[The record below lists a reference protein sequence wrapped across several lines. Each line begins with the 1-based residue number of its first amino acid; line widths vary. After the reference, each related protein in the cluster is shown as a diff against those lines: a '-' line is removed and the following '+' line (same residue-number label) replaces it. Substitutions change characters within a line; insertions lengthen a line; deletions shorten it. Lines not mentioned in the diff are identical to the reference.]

1 MVSKSIYIGIAI
13 AVSPNNS
20 LENRRWEE
28 RDMANNFEISMRRT
42 SDSLSIELT
51 GDFDGASADELLDT
65 LQKHLKNTACVCID
79 TSNLKKIHPF
89 GRDVFANHLFKLKK
103 HHMRMKFVGKNAEQI
118 IPAEMEYLRIDKH
131 HQKHQKQDN
140 SWATI
145 ES

>member
-28 RDMANNFEISMRRT
+28 RDMANNIEISMRRT

-65 LQKHLKNTACVCID
+65 LQKHLKNTGV
-79 TSNLKKIHPF
+79 LP
-89 GRDVFANHLFKLKK
+89 
-103 HHMRMKFVGKNAEQI
+103 E
-118 IPAEMEYLRIDKH
+118 
-131 HQKHQKQDN
+131 
-140 SWATI
+140 TI
-145 ES
+145 N